1 MGRPPP
7 YWEACSSV
15 SSPAESPGR
24 TWTSRA
30 RAGTRTPSS
39 RLCCADPAGRG
50 PGCASRWR
58 NSCRERSVRA
68 PVAILETINSPADLR
83 ALDQPRLTRLA
94 EEVRAFLI
102 EQTSKTGGHLSPN
115 LGVVELT
122 FALHRVFDSPKDA
135 IVWDT
140 GHQAYVHKMVT
151 GRSKDFARLRQSG
164 GLSGYPS
171 RKESEHD
178 LVENSHASTSL
189 SYALGIAEARLRK
202 RIGGYVVAV
211 IGDGALT
218 GGMAYEALNQIAH
231 LQPPNLVIVINDNG
245 RSYAPTVGGLAR
257 HLSQLR
263 VDPRYERIKDEIS
276 RLLRDLPLVGST
288 ADQAAYRVKEGL
300 KQLLQ
305 PSTIFESLGIKYA
318 GLVDG
323 HDEPALEE
331 VLSRAKKLREP
342 VVVHVVTEKG
352 RGYSPAVDDDVDK
365 LHGVPAFDPLTG
377 RPRST
382 ELKYTDVFGEA
393 LMTAGTRRPDVCAIT
408 AAMASSTGLLN
419 FAKEFP
425 ERFFDV
431 GICEQHAVTFAAGLA
446 MAGMHPVVCIYS
458 TFLAR
463 AFDQTIMDV
472 ALHKLPVVF
481 VVVRAGGAGPD
492 GSSHHGIFDL
502 SYLRLIPNLKIA
514 APADA
519 TELCAL
525 LETALATDGPVAIR
539 FPSGPVPAT
548 ADLPV
553 EPLPI
558 GRWEELRK
566 GSDAVIFAVGRMVG
580 VSMEAADR
588 LEMQGISCAVVNARW
603 IKPVDPRITE
613 WARTHPVVVT
623 VEDNVGAGGF
633 GGAVLETL
641 APHGLAG
648 RVRTLALPDDFLPQG
663 RASDILKDNGLDA
676 AGIARAV
683 FLAVKG
689 RVPTELREP

>member
-1 MGRPPP
+1 MG
-7 YWEACSSV
+7 
-15 SSPAESPGR
+15 
-24 TWTSRA
+24 
-30 RAGTRTPSS
+30 
-39 RLCCADPAGRG
+39 
-50 PGCASRWR
+50 
-58 NSCRERSVRA
+58 
-68 PVAILETINSPADLR
+68 ILETINSPADLR
-83 ALDQPRLTRLA
+83 ALDQPHLA
-94 EEVRAFLI
+94 QLADEIRAFLV
-102 EQTSKTGGHLSPN
+102 EQTSRTGGHLSPN

-122 FALHRVFDSPKDA
+122 FALHRVFDSPQDA

-140 GHQAYVHKMVT
+140 GHQAYVHKIVT
-151 GRSKDFARLRQSG
+151 GRSKDFPRLRQAG

-171 RKESEHD
+171 RQESNHD

-202 RIGGYVVAV
+202 RISGHVVAI

-352 RGYSPAVDDDVDK
+352 HGYSPAVDDEVDK
-365 LHGVPAFDPLTG
+365 LHGVSAFDPLTG

-382 ELKYTDVFGEA
+382 ELSYTDVFGEA
-393 LMTAGTRRPDVCAIT
+393 LMTAATTRPEVCAIT

-425 ERFFDV
+425 DRFFDV

-481 VVVRAGGAGPD
+481 MIDRAGVTGPD

-502 SYLRLIPNLKIA
+502 SYLRMIPNLKVA

-525 LETALATDGPVAIR
+525 LETALGADGPIAIR
-539 FPSGPVPAT
+539 YPRGPVPST
-548 ADLPV
+548 PDLPV
-553 EPLPI
+553 EPLPV

-566 GSDAVIFAVGRMVG
+566 GSDAVIFAVGRMVE
-580 VSMEAADR
+580 VAKEAAER
-588 LEMQGISCAVVNARW
+588 LAMQDVSCAVVNARW
-603 IKPVDPRITE
+603 VKPVDPRIAD
-613 WARTHPVVVT
+613 WARGHPVVVT
-623 VEDNVGAGGF
+623 VEDNVGTGGF
-633 GGAVLETL
+633 GGAVLEAL

-648 RVRTLALPDDFLPQG
+648 RVRMLALPDQFLPQG
-663 RASDILKDNGLDA
+663 RASDILRDNGLDA
-676 AGIARAV
+676 AGIAKSV
-683 FLAVKG
+683 FEAVKG
-689 RVPTELREP
+689 SVAKERKEL

>member
-1 MGRPPP
+1 VG
-7 YWEACSSV
+7 
-15 SSPAESPGR
+15 
-24 TWTSRA
+24 
-30 RAGTRTPSS
+30 
-39 RLCCADPAGRG
+39 
-50 PGCASRWR
+50 
-58 NSCRERSVRA
+58 
-68 PVAILETINSPADLR
+68 ILETIHSPADLR
-83 ALDQPRLTRLA
+83 ALDQARLA
-94 EEVRAFLI
+94 ELAAEVRTFLV
-102 EQTSKTGGHLSPN
+102 EQTSRTGGHLSPN

-122 FALHRVFDSPKDA
+122 FALHRVFDSPRDA

-140 GHQAYVHKMVT
+140 GHQAYVHKLVT
-151 GRSKDFARLRQSG
+151 GRANDFAKLRQAG
-164 GLSGYPS
+164 GLSGYPA

-202 RIGGYVVAV
+202 KIDGFVVAV

-231 LQPPNLVIVINDNG
+231 LMPPNLIIVINDNG
-245 RSYAPTVGGLAR
+245 RSYAPTVGGLAH
-257 HLSQLR
+257 HLWQLR
-263 VDPRYERIKDEIS
+263 VDPRYERMKEEIS
-276 RLLRDLPLVGST
+276 HLLQQLPLVGST

-331 VLSRAKKLREP
+331 VLSRAKKLRVP

-352 RGYSPAVDDDVDK
+352 HGYGPAVEDEIDK
-365 LHGVPAFDPLTG
+365 LHGVSAFDPLTG

-382 ELKYTDVFGEA
+382 ELTYTDVFGEA
-393 LMTAGTRRPDVCAIT
+393 LMNAATKRPEVAAIT

-425 ERFFDV
+425 DRFFDV

-481 VVVRAGGAGPD
+481 VIDRAGVTGPD
-492 GSSHHGIFDL
+492 GASHHGIFDL
-502 SYLRLIPNLKIA
+502 SYLRLIPNLKVA

-525 LETALATDGPVAIR
+525 LETALASDGPVAIR
-539 FPSGPVPAT
+539 YPKGPVSAT
-548 ADLPV
+548 PDLPV
-553 EPLPI
+553 EPLPV
-558 GRWEELRK
+558 GRWEERRK
-566 GSDAVIFAVGRMVG
+566 GSDAVIFAVGRMVE
-580 VSMEAADR
+580 VAAEAAER
-588 LEMQGISCAVVNARW
+588 LAMQGISCGLVNARW
-603 IKPVDPRITE
+603 IKPVDPRIVD
-613 WARTHPVVVT
+613 WARSHPVVLT
-623 VEDNVGAGGF
+623 VEDNVGSGGF
-633 GGAVLETL
+633 GGAVLEAL

-648 RVRTLALPDDFLPQG
+648 RVRTIALPDAFLPQG
-663 RASDILKDNGLDA
+663 KASDILSTHGLDA
-676 AGIARAV
+676 AGIAKAV
-683 FLAVKG
+683 YQAVKG
-689 RVPTELREP
+689 PIAVERKEP

>member
-1 MGRPPP
+1 LG
-7 YWEACSSV
+7 
-15 SSPAESPGR
+15 
-24 TWTSRA
+24 
-30 RAGTRTPSS
+30 
-39 RLCCADPAGRG
+39 L
-50 PGCASRWR
+50 
-58 NSCRERSVRA
+58 
-68 PVAILETINSPADLR
+68 LETINSPADLR
-83 ALDQPRLTRLA
+83 ALDQPHLTELA
-94 EEVRAFLI
+94 KEVRAFLV
-102 EQTSKTGGHLSPN
+102 EETSKTGGHLSPN

-140 GHQAYVHKMVT
+140 GHQAYVHKIVT
-151 GRSKDFARLRQSG
+151 GRSKDFARLRQAG

-171 RKESEHD
+171 RKESPHD

-202 RIGGYVVAV
+202 HVDGYVVAI

-245 RSYAPTVGGLAR
+245 RSYAPTVGGLAK

-263 VDPRYERIKDEIS
+263 VDPRYERIKDDIS

-318 GLVDG
+318 GLVNG
-323 HDEPALEE
+323 HDEAALE
-331 VLSRAKKLREP
+331 VMLSRAKKLREP

-352 RGYSPAVDDDVDK
+352 HGYGPAVEDEVDK
-365 LHGVPAFDPLTG
+365 LHGVSAFDPLTG

-382 ELKYTDVFGEA
+382 EVSYTDVFGEA
-393 LMTAGTRRPDVCAIT
+393 LMTAAARRPEVCAIT

-425 ERFFDV
+425 DRFFDV

-463 AFDQTIMDV
+463 AFDQTLMDV
-472 ALHKLPVVF
+472 AMHKLPVVF
-481 VVVRAGGAGPD
+481 VIDRAGVTGPD

-525 LETALATDGPVAIR
+525 LETALAIDGPVAIR
-539 FPSGPVPAT
+539 YPRGPVPAT
-548 ADLPV
+548 PDLPV
-553 EPLPI
+553 EPLPV

-566 GSDAVIFAVGRMVG
+566 GGDAVIFAVGRMVE
-580 VSMEAADR
+580 VAQEAAER
-588 LEMQGISCAVVNARW
+588 LEMQGVSCAVVNARW
-603 IKPVDPRITE
+603 IKPVDPRITD
-613 WARTHPVVVT
+613 WARSHKVVIT
-623 VEDNVGAGGF
+623 VEDNVGTGGF
-633 GGAVLETL
+633 GGAVLEAL

-648 RVRTLALPDDFLPQG
+648 RVRTIALPDQFLPQG
-663 RASDILKDNGLDA
+663 RASDILKEHGLDA
-676 AGIARAV
+676 AGVAKSV
-683 FLAVKG
+683 FEAVKG
-689 RVPTELREP
+689 TVSKGAREA

>member
-1 MGRPPP
+1 
-7 YWEACSSV
+7 V
-15 SSPAESPGR
+15 S
-24 TWTSRA
+24 
-30 RAGTRTPSS
+30 
-39 RLCCADPAGRG
+39 
-50 PGCASRWR
+50 
-58 NSCRERSVRA
+58 
-68 PVAILETINSPADLR
+68 ILETIHSPADLK
-83 ALDQPRLTRLA
+83 ALDQRKLDTLA
-94 EEVRAFLI
+94 DEVRAFLV

-140 GHQAYVHKMVT
+140 GHQAYVHKLVT
-151 GRSKDFARLRQSG
+151 GRAKDFATLRQGG

-171 RKESEHD
+171 RKESKHD

-202 RIGGYVVAV
+202 KVGGFVVAV

-231 LQPPNLVIVINDNG
+231 LQPPNLIIVINDNG

-263 VDPRYERIKDEIS
+263 VDPRYERLKDDIS
-276 RLLRDLPLVGST
+276 RLLRDLPLVGAT

-318 GLVDG
+318 GIVNG

-331 VLSRAKKLREP
+331 VLSRAKRLGEP

-352 RGYSPAVDDDVDK
+352 HGYSPAVDDEVDK

-393 LMTAGTRRPDVCAIT
+393 LMSAAAKRPEVCAIT

-425 ERFFDV
+425 DRFFDV

-472 ALHKLPVVF
+472 ALHNLPVVF
-481 VVVRAGGAGPD
+481 VIDRAGVTGPD
-492 GSSHHGIFDL
+492 GASHHGIFDL

-525 LETALATDGPVAIR
+525 LETALAADGPIAIR
-539 FPSGPVPAT
+539 YPSGPVPAT
-548 ADLPV
+548 PDLPV

-566 GSDAVIFAVGRMVG
+566 GSDVVIFAVGRMVG
-580 VSMEAADR
+580 IALEAAER
-588 LEMQGISCAVVNARW
+588 LEMQKVSCAVVNARW
-603 IKPVDPRITE
+603 VKPVDPRIVD
-613 WARTHPVVVT
+613 WARSHPVVVT

-648 RVRTLALPDDFLPQG
+648 RVRMIALPDEFLPQG
-663 RASDILKDNGLDA
+663 KGSDIMRDKGLDA
-676 AGIARAV
+676 AGIAKAV
-683 FLAVKG
+683 YEAVKG
-689 RVPTELREP
+689 RRVATERTDS

>member
-1 MGRPPP
+1 VG
-7 YWEACSSV
+7 
-15 SSPAESPGR
+15 
-24 TWTSRA
+24 
-30 RAGTRTPSS
+30 
-39 RLCCADPAGRG
+39 
-50 PGCASRWR
+50 
-58 NSCRERSVRA
+58 
-68 PVAILETINSPADLR
+68 ILQTINSPADLR
-83 ALDQPRLTRLA
+83 ALDQAHLSQLA
-94 EEVRAFLI
+94 DEVRAFLV

-122 FALHRVFDSPKDA
+122 FALHRVFESPKDA

-140 GHQAYVHKMVT
+140 GHQAYVHKIVT
-151 GRSKDFARLRQSG
+151 GRSKDFPGLRQAG

-171 RKESEHD
+171 RQESNHD

-202 RIGGYVVAV
+202 RINGHVVAV

-263 VDPRYERIKDEIS
+263 VDPRYERIKDDIS

-288 ADQAAYRVKEGL
+288 ADQAAYRVKESL

-323 HDEPALEE
+323 HDEVALEE

-342 VVVHVVTEKG
+342 VIVHVVTEKG
-352 RGYSPAVDDDVDK
+352 HGYGPAVDDEIDK
-365 LHGVPAFDPLTG
+365 LHGVSAFDPLTG

-382 ELKYTDVFGEA
+382 ELTYTDVFGEA
-393 LMTAGTRRPDVCAIT
+393 LMTAAAKRPEVCAIT

-425 ERFFDV
+425 DRFFDV

-481 VVVRAGGAGPD
+481 VIDRAGVTGPD

-502 SYLRLIPNLKIA
+502 SYLRLIPNLKVA

-539 FPSGPVPAT
+539 YPKGPVPAT
-548 ADLPV
+548 PDLPV
-553 EPLPI
+553 EPLPV

-566 GSDAVIFAVGRMVG
+566 GSDAVVFAVGRMVE
-580 VSMEAADR
+580 VAKEAAER
-588 LEMQGISCAVVNARW
+588 LEMQNVSCAVVNARW
-603 IKPVDPRITE
+603 IKPVDPRIAD
-613 WARTHPVVVT
+613 WARSHPVVVT
-623 VEDNVGAGGF
+623 VEDNVGTGGF
-633 GGAVLETL
+633 GGAVLEAL

-648 RVRTLALPDDFLPQG
+648 RVRMLALPDQFLPQG
-663 RASDILKDNGLDA
+663 KASDILRDNGLDA
-676 AGIARAV
+676 AGIAKSV
-683 FLAVKG
+683 FEAVK
-689 RVPTELREP
+689 RKVPTERKDL

>member
-1 MGRPPP
+1 M
-7 YWEACSSV
+7 
-15 SSPAESPGR
+15 
-24 TWTSRA
+24 
-30 RAGTRTPSS
+30 
-39 RLCCADPAGRG
+39 
-50 PGCASRWR
+50 
-58 NSCRERSVRA
+58 
-68 PVAILETINSPADLR
+68 AILETINSPADLR
-83 ALDQPRLTRLA
+83 RLDQSQLA
-94 EEVRAFLI
+94 ELAAEVRAFLV

-122 FALHRVFDSPKDA
+122 FALHRTFDSPKDA

-140 GHQAYVHKMVT
+140 GHQAYVHKIVT
-151 GRSKDFARLRQSG
+151 GRARDFARLRQAG

-202 RIGGYVVAV
+202 RTNGFVVAV

-231 LQPPNLVIVINDNG
+231 LQPPNLIIVINDNG

-263 VDPRYERIKDEIS
+263 IDPRYERVKVEIS

-288 ADQAAYRVKEGL
+288 ADQAAYRVKESL

-305 PSTIFESLGIKYA
+305 PSTVFESLGIKYA
-318 GLVDG
+318 GVVDG
-323 HDEPALEE
+323 HDEAELEA
-331 VLSRAKKLREP
+331 VLSRAKKLKAP

-352 RGYSPAVDDDVDK
+352 HGYGPAVDDEIDK
-365 LHGVPAFDPLTG
+365 LHGVSAFDPLTG

-382 ELKYTDVFGEA
+382 DVKYTDVFGEA
-393 LMTAGTRRPDVCAIT
+393 LMTAATRQPEVCAIT

-425 ERFFDV
+425 DRFFDV

-446 MAGMHPVVCIYS
+446 MSGMRPVVCIYS

-463 AFDQTIMDV
+463 AFDQTVMDV

-481 VVVRAGGAGPD
+481 VIDRAGVTGPD
-492 GSSHHGIFDL
+492 GSSHHGMLDL
-502 SYLRLIPNLKIA
+502 SYLRLIPNMKVA

-525 LETALATDGPVAIR
+525 LETALSTDGPVAIR
-539 FPSGPVPAT
+539 FPSGAVPAPP
-548 ADLPV
+548 DLPV
-553 EPLPI
+553 EPLPV

-566 GSDAVIFAVGRMVG
+566 GSDAAIFAVGRMVEIAK
-580 VSMEAADR
+580 EAAER
-588 LEMQGISCAVVNARW
+588 LALQGIECTVVNARW
-603 IKPVDPRITE
+603 VKPVDPRIVD
-613 WARTHPVVVT
+613 WAKRHPIVMT
-623 VEDNVGAGGF
+623 VEDNVGSGGF
-633 GGAVLETL
+633 GGAVLEAL

-648 RVRTLALPDDFLPQG
+648 RVRCIALPDQFLPQG
-663 RASDILKDNGLDA
+663 KAADILKEFGLDA
-676 AGIARAV
+676 AGIAQAT
-683 FLAVKG
+683 FAAIKG
-689 RVPTELREP
+689 AVPTETGD

>member
-1 MGRPPP
+1 MG
-7 YWEACSSV
+7 
-15 SSPAESPGR
+15 
-24 TWTSRA
+24 
-30 RAGTRTPSS
+30 
-39 RLCCADPAGRG
+39 
-50 PGCASRWR
+50 
-58 NSCRERSVRA
+58 
-68 PVAILETINSPADLR
+68 ILETINSPEDLR
-83 ALDQPRLTRLA
+83 RLDQPQLA
-94 EEVRAFLI
+94 QLAQEVRAFLV
-102 EQTSKTGGHLSPN
+102 EQTSKSGGHLSPN

-140 GHQAYVHKMVT
+140 GHQAYVHKIVT
-151 GRSKDFARLRQSG
+151 GRARDFARLRQAG

-171 RKESEHD
+171 RHESEHD

-202 RIGGYVVAV
+202 KKAGHVVAV

-231 LQPPNLVIVINDNG
+231 LQPPNLIIVINDNG

-263 VDPRYERIKDEIS
+263 IDPRYERIKVEIS
-276 RLLRDLPLVGST
+276 RLLSGLPLVGST
-288 ADQAAYRVKEGL
+288 ADQAAYRVKESL

-305 PSTIFESLGIKYA
+305 PSTVFESLGIKYA
-318 GLVDG
+318 GVVDG
-323 HDEPALEE
+323 HDEAELEA
-331 VLSRAKKLREP
+331 VFARAKKLREP

-352 RGYSPAVDDDVDK
+352 HGYGPAVEDEIDK
-365 LHGVPAFDPLTG
+365 LHGVSAFDPLTG

-382 ELKYTDVFGEA
+382 DLTYTDVFGEA
-393 LMTAGTRRPDVCAIT
+393 LMDAATRRPEVCAIT

-425 ERFFDV
+425 DRFFDV

-446 MAGMHPVVCIYS
+446 MSGMRPVVCIYS

-481 VVVRAGGAGPD
+481 VIDRAGVTGPD
-492 GSSHHGIFDL
+492 GSSHHGVFDL
-502 SYLRLIPNLKIA
+502 SYLRLIPNLKVA

-525 LETALATDGPVAIR
+525 LETALDSDGPIAIR
-539 FPSGPVPAT
+539 YPKGPVPST
-548 ADLPV
+548 PDLPV

-558 GRWEELRK
+558 GRWEERRK
-566 GSDAVIFAVGRMVG
+566 GSDAAIFAVGRMVE
-580 VSMEAADR
+580 VATEAAER
-588 LEMQGISCAVVNARW
+588 LALQGIECTVVNARW
-603 IKPVDPRITE
+603 IKPVDPRIVD
-613 WARTHPVVVT
+613 WAKRHPIVMT

-633 GGAVLETL
+633 GGAVLEAL
-641 APHGLAG
+641 APYGLAG
-648 RVRTLALPDDFLPQG
+648 RVRTLALPDQFLPQG
-663 RASDILKDNGLDA
+663 KAADILRENGLDA
-676 AGIARAV
+676 AGIAQATYN
-683 FLAVKG
+683 AIKG
-689 RVPTELREP
+689 KVPSETGSSS

>member
-1 MGRPPP
+1 VG
-7 YWEACSSV
+7 
-15 SSPAESPGR
+15 
-24 TWTSRA
+24 
-30 RAGTRTPSS
+30 
-39 RLCCADPAGRG
+39 
-50 PGCASRWR
+50 
-58 NSCRERSVRA
+58 
-68 PVAILETINSPADLR
+68 ILETINSPADLK
-83 ALDQPRLTRLA
+83 ALDQSRLGQLA
-94 EEVRAFLI
+94 DEVRAFLVQ
-102 EQTSKTGGHLSPN
+102 QTSRTGGHLSPN

-140 GHQAYVHKMVT
+140 GHQAYVHKIVT
-151 GRSKDFARLRQSG
+151 GRAKDFPGLRQAG

-171 RKESEHD
+171 RQESVHD
-178 LVENSHASTSL
+178 VVENSHASTSL

-202 RIGGYVVAV
+202 HVPGHVVAV

-263 VDPRYERIKDEIS
+263 VDPRYERIKDDIS
-276 RLLRDLPLVGST
+276 KLLRDLPLVGST

-323 HDEPALEE
+323 HDEAALEE

-352 RGYSPAVDDDVDK
+352 HGYGPAVEDEVDK
-365 LHGVPAFDPLTG
+365 LHGVSAFDPLTG

-382 ELKYTDVFGEA
+382 ELTYTDVFGEA
-393 LMTAGTRRPDVCAIT
+393 LLTAATRRPEVCAIT

-425 ERFFDV
+425 DRFFDV

-481 VVVRAGGAGPD
+481 VLDRAGVTGPD

-525 LETALATDGPVAIR
+525 LETALASDGPIAIR
-539 FPSGPVPAT
+539 YPKGPVPAT
-548 ADLPV
+548 PDLPV

-558 GRWEELRK
+558 GRWEEIRK
-566 GSDAVIFAVGRMVG
+566 GSDAVIFAVGRMVE
-580 VSMEAADR
+580 VATEAAER
-588 LEMQGISCAVVNARW
+588 LEMQKVSCAVVNARW
-603 IKPVDPRITE
+603 IKPVDPRIAD
-613 WARTHPVVVT
+613 WARSHPVVIT
-623 VEDNVGAGGF
+623 VEDNVGSGGF
-633 GGAVLETL
+633 GGAVLEAL
-641 APHGLAG
+641 APLGLAG
-648 RVRTLALPDDFLPQG
+648 RVRTLALPDEFLPQG
-663 RASDILKDNGLDA
+663 KASDILRDRGLDA
-676 AGIARAV
+676 AGVARSVFEAV
-683 FLAVKG
+683 RG
-689 RVPTELREP
+689 QVPSDR

>member
-1 MGRPPP
+1 M
-7 YWEACSSV
+7 
-15 SSPAESPGR
+15 
-24 TWTSRA
+24 
-30 RAGTRTPSS
+30 
-39 RLCCADPAGRG
+39 
-50 PGCASRWR
+50 
-58 NSCRERSVRA
+58 
-68 PVAILETINSPADLR
+68 AILETIHSPADLR
-83 ALDQPRLTRLA
+83 RLDADRLPQLA
-94 EEVRAFLI
+94 QEIRAFLV
-102 EQTSKTGGHLSPN
+102 EQTSRTGGHLSPN

-122 FALHRVFDSPKDA
+122 FALHRVFESPKDA

-140 GHQAYVHKMVT
+140 GHQAYVHKLVT
-151 GRSKDFARLRQSG
+151 GRAGEFSKLRQAG

-202 RIGGYVVAV
+202 RIGGFVVAV

-231 LQPPNLVIVINDNG
+231 LQPPNLIIVINDNG

-263 VDPRYERIKDEIS
+263 VDPRYEKVKEEIS
-276 RLLRDLPLVGST
+276 RLLRDLPLVGYS

-305 PSTIFESLGIKYA
+305 PSTMFESLGIKYA

-323 HDEPALEE
+323 HDEAALEE
-331 VLSRAKKLREP
+331 VLVRAKKLREP

-352 RGYSPAVDDDVDK
+352 HGYGPAVEDEVDK
-365 LHGVPAFDPLTG
+365 LHGVSAFDPLTG

-382 ELKYTDVFGEA
+382 ELTYTDVFGDA
-393 LMTAGTRRPDVCAIT
+393 LMTAAVTRPEVCAIT

-425 ERFFDV
+425 DRFFDV

-472 ALHKLPVVF
+472 ALHKLPVTF
-481 VVVRAGGAGPD
+481 VIDRAGVTGPD
-492 GSSHHGIFDL
+492 GASHHGIFDL

-514 APADA
+514 APKDA

-539 FPSGPVPAT
+539 YPRGPVPAT
-548 ADLPV
+548 PDLPV
-553 EPLPI
+553 EPLPV

-566 GSDAVIFAVGRMVG
+566 GDDAVIFAVGKMVE
-580 VSMEAADR
+580 VAREAAER
-588 LEMQGISCAVVNARW
+588 LELQGLSCGVVNARW
-603 IKPVDPRITE
+603 IKPVDSRIAD
-613 WARTHPVVVT
+613 WARAHPVVVT

-641 APHGLAG
+641 APLGLAG
-648 RVRTLALPDDFLPQG
+648 RVRTLALPDEFLPQG
-663 RASDILKDNGLDA
+663 KASDILRERGLDA

-683 FLAVKG
+683 YEAVRG
-689 RVPTELREP
+689 PILERTEKTETA

>member
-1 MGRPPP
+1 MG
-7 YWEACSSV
+7 
-15 SSPAESPGR
+15 
-24 TWTSRA
+24 
-30 RAGTRTPSS
+30 
-39 RLCCADPAGRG
+39 
-50 PGCASRWR
+50 
-58 NSCRERSVRA
+58 
-68 PVAILETINSPADLR
+68 ILETIESPADLR
-83 ALDQPRLTRLA
+83 KLDQAHLTQLA
-94 EEVRAFLI
+94 DEVRAFLV
-102 EQTSKTGGHLSPN
+102 EQTSRSGGHLSPN

-140 GHQAYVHKMVT
+140 GHQAYVHKIVT
-151 GRSKDFARLRQSG
+151 GRSRDFARLRQAG
-164 GLSGYPS
+164 CLSGYPS

-178 LVENSHASTSL
+178 FVENSHASTSL

-202 RIGGYVVAV
+202 GVAGHVVAV

-231 LQPPNLVIVINDNG
+231 LQPPNLIIVINDNG

-263 VDPRYERIKDEIS
+263 VDPRYERLKEDIS
-276 RLLRDLPLVGST
+276 RLLRDLPLVGPK

-318 GLVDG
+318 GIVDG

-331 VLSRAKKLREP
+331 VLSRSKRLRAP
-342 VVVHVVTEKG
+342 TVVHVITEKG
-352 RGYSPAVDDDVDK
+352 HGYGPAVDDDVDK
-365 LHGVPAFDPLTG
+365 LHGVGAFDPLTG

-382 ELKYTDVFGEA
+382 ELTYTDVFGEA
-393 LMTAGTRRPDVCAIT
+393 LMTAATRRPEVVAIT

-446 MAGMHPVVCIYS
+446 LAGMHPVVCIYS
-458 TFLAR
+458 TFMAR

-481 VVVRAGGAGPD
+481 IIDRAGVTGPD
-492 GSSHHGIFDL
+492 GSSHHGVFDL
-502 SYLRLIPNLKIA
+502 SFLRLIPNLKVA

-525 LETALATDGPVAIR
+525 LETALASDGPIAIR
-539 FPSGPVPAT
+539 YPKGPVPST
-548 ADLPV
+548 PDLPV

-566 GSDAVIFAVGRMVG
+566 GSDAVIFAVGRMVE
-580 VSMEAADR
+580 VAMEAAER
-588 LEMQGISCAVVNARW
+588 LEIQKVSCAVVNSRW
-603 IKPVDPRITE
+603 IKPVDPRIVD

-648 RVRTLALPDDFLPQG
+648 RVRILALPDEFLPQG
-663 RASDILKDNGLDA
+663 KASDILKAHGLDS
-676 AGIARAV
+676 AGVAKAV
-683 FLAVKG
+683 YEAVKAG
-689 RVPTELREP
+689 VRTET

>member
-1 MGRPPP
+1 
-7 YWEACSSV
+7 
-15 SSPAESPGR
+15 
-24 TWTSRA
+24 
-30 RAGTRTPSS
+30 
-39 RLCCADPAGRG
+39 
-50 PGCASRWR
+50 
-58 NSCRERSVRA
+58 
-68 PVAILETINSPADLR
+68 VAILESIQTPADLR
-83 ALDQPRLTRLA
+83 ALPADRLPQLA
-94 EEVRAFLI
+94 EEIRAFLV
-102 EQTSKTGGHLSPN
+102 EQTSRTGGHLSPN

-140 GHQAYVHKMVT
+140 GHQAYVHKLVT
-151 GRSKDFARLRQSG
+151 GRASQFAGLRQAG

-171 RKESEHD
+171 RKESDHD

-202 RIGGYVVAV
+202 RIGGFVVAV

-231 LQPPNLVIVINDNG
+231 LKPPNLIIVINDNG
-245 RSYAPTVGGLAR
+245 RSYAPTVGGLAS
-257 HLSQLR
+257 HLAQLR

-276 RLLRDLPLVGST
+276 RLLRDLPLVGYS

-305 PSTIFESLGIKYA
+305 PSTMFESLGIKYA
-318 GLVDG
+318 GLVNG
-323 HDEPALEE
+323 HDEAALEE
-331 VLSRAKKLREP
+331 VLTRAKKLREP

-352 RGYSPAVDDDVDK
+352 HGYGPAVEDEVDK
-365 LHGVPAFDPLTG
+365 LHGVSAFDPLTG

-382 ELKYTDVFGEA
+382 ELTYTDVFGEA
-393 LMTAGTRRPDVCAIT
+393 LMTAAARRPEVCAIT

-425 ERFFDV
+425 DRFFDV

-446 MAGMHPVVCIYS
+446 MAGLHPVVCIYS

-481 VVVRAGGAGPD
+481 VIDRAGVTGPD
-492 GSSHHGIFDL
+492 GASHHGIFDL
-502 SYLRLIPNLKIA
+502 SYLRLIPNLKVA
-514 APADA
+514 APKDA

-525 LETALATDGPVAIR
+525 LETALASDGPVAIR
-539 FPSGPVPAT
+539 YPKGPVPAT
-548 ADLPV
+548 PDLPA
-553 EPLPI
+553 EALPV

-566 GSDAVIFAVGRMVG
+566 GGDGVIFAVGKMVE
-580 VSMEAADR
+580 VAQEAAER
-588 LEMQGISCAVVNARW
+588 LEMQGISTGVVNARW
-603 IKPVDPRITE
+603 IKPVDPRIVE
-613 WARTHPVVVT
+613 WARAHPVVVT

-633 GGAVLETL
+633 GGAVLEAL

-648 RVRTLALPDDFLPQG
+648 RVRTIALPDEFLSQG
-663 RASDILKDNGLDA
+663 KASDLLREHGLDA
-676 AGIARAV
+676 AGVAKAV
-683 FLAVKG
+683 YEAVRGPIKE
-689 RVPTELREP
+689 RTDRP

>member
-1 MGRPPP
+1 MG
-7 YWEACSSV
+7 
-15 SSPAESPGR
+15 
-24 TWTSRA
+24 
-30 RAGTRTPSS
+30 
-39 RLCCADPAGRG
+39 
-50 PGCASRWR
+50 
-58 NSCRERSVRA
+58 
-68 PVAILETINSPADLR
+68 ILESIESPADLR
-83 ALDQPRLTRLA
+83 KLDQAHLTQLA
-94 EEVRAFLI
+94 EEVRSFLV
-102 EQTSKTGGHLSPN
+102 EQTSRSGGHLSPN

-122 FALHRVFDSPKDA
+122 FALHRVFESPKDA

-140 GHQAYVHKMVT
+140 GHQAYVHKIVT
-151 GRSKDFARLRQSG
+151 GRSRDFARLRQAG

-178 LVENSHASTSL
+178 FVENSHASTSL

-202 RIGGYVVAV
+202 GVGGHVVAV

-231 LQPPNLVIVINDNG
+231 LQPPNLIIVINDNG

-263 VDPRYERIKDEIS
+263 VDPRYERIKDDIS

-318 GLVDG
+318 GIVNG

-331 VLSRAKKLREP
+331 VLSRSKRLREP

-352 RGYSPAVDDDVDK
+352 HGYGPAVDDEVDK
-365 LHGVPAFDPLTG
+365 LHGVGAFDPLTG

-382 ELKYTDVFGEA
+382 ELTYTDVFGEA
-393 LMTAGTRRPDVCAIT
+393 LMTAATRRPEVCAIT

-425 ERFFDV
+425 DRFFDV

-446 MAGMHPVVCIYS
+446 LAGMHPVVCIYS
-458 TFLAR
+458 TFMAR

-481 VVVRAGGAGPD
+481 VIDRAGVTGPD
-492 GSSHHGIFDL
+492 GSSHHGVFDL
-502 SYLRLIPNLKIA
+502 SFLRMIPNLKVA

-525 LETALATDGPVAIR
+525 LETALASDGPIAIR
-539 FPSGPVPAT
+539 YPKGPVPST
-548 ADLPV
+548 PDLPV

-566 GSDAVIFAVGRMVG
+566 GSDAVIFAVGRMVE
-580 VSMEAADR
+580 VAKEAAER
-588 LEMQGISCAVVNARW
+588 LELQKVSCAVVNARW
-603 IKPVDPRITE
+603 IKPVDPRIVD
-613 WARTHPVVVT
+613 WARAHPVVVT

-641 APHGLAG
+641 APYGLAG
-648 RVRTLALPDDFLPQG
+648 RVRMLALPDEFLPQG
-663 RASDILKDNGLDA
+663 KASDILKEHGLDA
-676 AGIARAV
+676 AGVAKSV
-683 FLAVKG
+683 YEAVKG
-689 RVPTELREP
+689 KVRTET

>member
-1 MGRPPP
+1 MG
-7 YWEACSSV
+7 
-15 SSPAESPGR
+15 
-24 TWTSRA
+24 
-30 RAGTRTPSS
+30 
-39 RLCCADPAGRG
+39 
-50 PGCASRWR
+50 
-58 NSCRERSVRA
+58 
-68 PVAILETINSPADLR
+68 ILETIESPADLR
-83 ALDQPRLTRLA
+83 RLDQAHLTRLA
-94 EEVRAFLI
+94 EEGRAFLV
-102 EQTSKTGGHLSPN
+102 EQTSRSGGHLSPN

-122 FALHRVFDSPKDA
+122 FAMHRVFDSPKDA

-140 GHQAYVHKMVT
+140 GHQAYVHKIVT
-151 GRSKDFARLRQSG
+151 GRAKDFARLRQAG

-202 RIGGYVVAV
+202 GVGGHVVAV

-218 GGMAYEALNQIAH
+218 GGMAYEALNQVAH
-231 LQPPNLVIVINDNG
+231 LQPPNLIIVINDNG

-263 VDPRYERIKDEIS
+263 VDPRYERIKEEIS

-318 GLVDG
+318 GQVDG
-323 HDEPALEE
+323 HDELALEE
-331 VLSRAKKLREP
+331 VLSRAKRLREP

-352 RGYSPAVDDDVDK
+352 HGYGPAVEDEVDK
-365 LHGVPAFDPLTG
+365 LHGVSAFDPLTG
-377 RPRST
+377 RARTT
-382 ELKYTDVFGEA
+382 ELTYTDVFGEA
-393 LMTAGTRRPDVCAIT
+393 LMTAATRRPEVCAIT

-425 ERFFDV
+425 DRFFDV

-446 MAGMHPVVCIYS
+446 LAGMHPVVCIYS

-481 VVVRAGGAGPD
+481 VIDRAGVTGPD
-492 GSSHHGIFDL
+492 GSSHHGVFDL
-502 SYLRLIPNLKIA
+502 SYLRLIPNLKVA

-525 LETALATDGPVAIR
+525 LETALASDGPIAIR
-539 FPSGPVPAT
+539 YPKGPVPST
-548 ADLPV
+548 PELPV

-566 GSDAVIFAVGRMVG
+566 GSDAVIFAVGRMVE
-580 VSMEAADR
+580 VAKEAAER
-588 LEMQGISCAVVNARW
+588 LDVQKISCTVVNARW
-603 IKPVDPRITE
+603 IKPVDPRIVD
-613 WARTHPVVVT
+613 WARRHPVAVT
-623 VEDNVGAGGF
+623 VEDNVGTGGF
-633 GGAVLETL
+633 GGAVLEAL

-648 RVRTLALPDDFLPQG
+648 RVRLLALPDAFLPHG
-663 RASDILKDNGLDA
+663 KASDILREHGLDA
-676 AGIARAV
+676 AGIAEAV
-683 FLAVKG
+683 YKAVKG
-689 RVPTELREP
+689 SVRTEI

>member
-1 MGRPPP
+1 M
-7 YWEACSSV
+7 A
-15 SSPAESPGR
+15 
-24 TWTSRA
+24 
-30 RAGTRTPSS
+30 
-39 RLCCADPAGRG
+39 L
-50 PGCASRWR
+50 
-58 NSCRERSVRA
+58 
-68 PVAILETINSPADLR
+68 LETINSPADLR
-83 ALDQPRLTRLA
+83 SLDQSQLA
-94 EEVRAFLI
+94 QLAAEVRAFLV
-102 EQTSKTGGHLSPN
+102 EQTSRTGGHLSPN

-140 GHQAYVHKMVT
+140 GHQAYVHKIVT
-151 GRSKDFARLRQSG
+151 GRARDFARLRQAG

-202 RIGGYVVAV
+202 RTNGFVVAV

-231 LQPPNLVIVINDNG
+231 LQPPNLIIVINDNG

-263 VDPRYERIKDEIS
+263 IDPRYERVKVEIS

-288 ADQAAYRVKEGL
+288 ADQAAYRVKESL

-305 PSTIFESLGIKYA
+305 PSTVFESLGIKYA
-318 GLVDG
+318 GVVDG
-323 HDEPALEE
+323 HDEAELEA
-331 VLSRAKKLREP
+331 VLSRAKKLKAP

-352 RGYSPAVDDDVDK
+352 HGYGPAVEDEIDK
-365 LHGVPAFDPLTG
+365 LHGVSAFDPLTG

-382 ELKYTDVFGEA
+382 DVKYTDVFGEA
-393 LMTAGTRRPDVCAIT
+393 LMTAATRRPEVCAIT

-425 ERFFDV
+425 DRFFDV

-446 MAGMHPVVCIYS
+446 MAGMRPVVCIYS

-463 AFDQTIMDV
+463 AFDQTVMDV

-481 VVVRAGGAGPD
+481 VIDRAGVTGPD
-492 GSSHHGIFDL
+492 GSSHHGMLDL
-502 SYLRLIPNLKIA
+502 SYLRLIPNMKVA

-525 LETALATDGPVAIR
+525 LETALTVDGPVAIR
-539 FPSGPVPAT
+539 FPSGAVPAPP
-548 ADLPV
+548 DLPV
-553 EPLPI
+553 EPLPV

-566 GSDAVIFAVGRMVG
+566 GSDAAIFAVGRMVE
-580 VSMEAADR
+580 VAKEAAER
-588 LEMQGISCAVVNARW
+588 LALQGIEVTVVNARW
-603 IKPVDPRITE
+603 VKPVDPRIVD
-613 WARTHPVVVT
+613 WAKRHPIVMT
-623 VEDNVGAGGF
+623 VEDNVGSGGF

-648 RVRTLALPDDFLPQG
+648 RVRTIALPDQFLPQG
-663 RASDILKDNGLDA
+663 KAADILKEFGLDA
-676 AGIARAV
+676 SGIAQAT
-683 FLAVKG
+683 FAAIKG
-689 RVPTELREP
+689 TVPSETGTDSA

>member
-1 MGRPPP
+1 
-7 YWEACSSV
+7 V
-15 SSPAESPGR
+15 
-24 TWTSRA
+24 
-30 RAGTRTPSS
+30 
-39 RLCCADPAGRG
+39 D
-50 PGCASRWR
+50 
-58 NSCRERSVRA
+58 
-68 PVAILETINSPADLR
+68 ILETINSPADLR
-83 ALDQPRLTRLA
+83 ALDQAHLSQLA
-94 EEVRAFLI
+94 EEVRAFLVD
-102 EQTSKTGGHLSPN
+102 QTSKTGGHLSPN

-140 GHQAYVHKMVT
+140 GHQAYVHKIVT
-151 GRSKDFARLRQSG
+151 GRAKDFPGLRQAG

-171 RKESEHD
+171 RQESDHD

-202 RIGGYVVAV
+202 RIDGHVVAV

-263 VDPRYERIKDEIS
+263 VDPRYERIKDDIS

-288 ADQAAYRVKEGL
+288 ADQAAYRVKESL

-352 RGYSPAVDDDVDK
+352 HGYGPAVDDEIDK
-365 LHGVPAFDPLTG
+365 LHGVSAFDPLTG

-382 ELKYTDVFGEA
+382 ELTYTDVFGEA
-393 LMTAGTRRPDVCAIT
+393 LMTAAARRPEVCAIT

-425 ERFFDV
+425 DRFFDV

-472 ALHKLPVVF
+472 ALHRLPVVF
-481 VVVRAGGAGPD
+481 VIDRAGVTGPD

-502 SYLRLIPNLKIA
+502 SYLRLIPNLKVA

-539 FPSGPVPAT
+539 YPKGPVPAT
-548 ADLPV
+548 PDLPV
-553 EPLPI
+553 EPLPV

-566 GSDAVIFAVGRMVG
+566 GSDAVIFAAGRMVE
-580 VSMEAADR
+580 VAKEAAER
-588 LEMQGISCAVVNARW
+588 LEMQNVSCAVVNARW
-603 IKPVDPRITE
+603 IKPVDPRIAD
-613 WARTHPVVVT
+613 WARSHPVVIT
-623 VEDNVGAGGF
+623 VEDNVGTGGF
-633 GGAVLETL
+633 GGAVLEAL

-648 RVRTLALPDDFLPQG
+648 KVRMLALPDRFLPQG
-663 RASDILKDNGLDA
+663 KASDILRDNGLDA
-676 AGIARAV
+676 AGIARSV
-683 FLAVKG
+683 FEVVKG
-689 RVPTELREP
+689 KVAPERKEL

>member
-1 MGRPPP
+1 MG
-7 YWEACSSV
+7 
-15 SSPAESPGR
+15 
-24 TWTSRA
+24 
-30 RAGTRTPSS
+30 
-39 RLCCADPAGRG
+39 
-50 PGCASRWR
+50 
-58 NSCRERSVRA
+58 
-68 PVAILETINSPADLR
+68 ILETIESPADLR
-83 ALDQPRLTRLA
+83 RLDQAHLGQLA
-94 EEVRAFLI
+94 QEVRAFLV
-102 EQTSKTGGHLSPN
+102 EQTSKSGGHLSPN

-140 GHQAYVHKMVT
+140 GHQAYVHKIVT
-151 GRSKDFARLRQSG
+151 GRARDFARLRQAG
-164 GLSGYPS
+164 GMSGYPS

-202 RIGGYVVAV
+202 GIGGHVVAV

-218 GGMAYEALNQIAH
+218 GGMAYEALNQVAH
-231 LQPPNLVIVINDNG
+231 LQPPNLIIVINDNG

-263 VDPRYERIKDEIS
+263 VDPRYERIKEEIS

-288 ADQAAYRVKEGL
+288 ADQAAYRVKESL

-318 GLVDG
+318 GFVDG

-331 VLSRAKKLREP
+331 VLSRAKRLREP

-352 RGYSPAVDDDVDK
+352 HGYGPAVEDEVDK
-365 LHGVPAFDPLTG
+365 LHGVSAFDPLTG

-382 ELKYTDVFGEA
+382 ELTYTDVFGEA
-393 LMTAGTRRPDVCAIT
+393 LMTAATTRPEVCAIT

-425 ERFFDV
+425 DRFFDV

-481 VVVRAGGAGPD
+481 VIDRAGVTGPD
-492 GSSHHGIFDL
+492 GSSHNGIFDL
-502 SYLRLIPNLKIA
+502 SYLRLIPNLKVA

-525 LETALATDGPVAIR
+525 LETALASDGPIAIR
-539 FPSGPVPAT
+539 YPKGPVPST
-548 ADLPV
+548 PDLPV

-566 GSDAVIFAVGRMVG
+566 GSDVVIFAVGRMVE
-580 VSMEAADR
+580 VAKEAAER
-588 LEMQGISCAVVNARW
+588 LETQRVSCAVVNARW
-603 IKPVDPRITE
+603 VKPVDPRIVD
-613 WARTHPVVVT
+613 WARGHPVVVT
-623 VEDNVGAGGF
+623 VEDNVGTGGF
-633 GGAVLETL
+633 GGAVLEAL

-648 RVRTLALPDDFLPQG
+648 RVRMLALPDAFLPHG
-663 RASDILKDNGLDA
+663 KATDILKEHGLDA
-676 AGIARAV
+676 AGVAKAV
-683 FLAVKG
+683 YEAVKG
-689 RVPTELREP
+689 NVRTT

>member
-1 MGRPPP
+1 
-7 YWEACSSV
+7 V
-15 SSPAESPGR
+15 S
-24 TWTSRA
+24 
-30 RAGTRTPSS
+30 
-39 RLCCADPAGRG
+39 
-50 PGCASRWR
+50 
-58 NSCRERSVRA
+58 
-68 PVAILETINSPADLR
+68 ILETINSPADLR
-83 ALDQPRLTRLA
+83 ALDQQHLA
-94 EEVRAFLI
+94 DLAQEVRAFLV

-140 GHQAYVHKMVT
+140 GHQAYVHKIVT
-151 GRSKDFARLRQSG
+151 GRSKDFAKLRQAG

-171 RKESEHD
+171 RQESAHD

-202 RIGGYVVAV
+202 RIGGHVVAI

-263 VDPRYERIKDEIS
+263 VDPRYERIKDDIS
-276 RLLRDLPLVGST
+276 KLLRDLPLVGST

-318 GLVDG
+318 GLVNG
-323 HDEPALEE
+323 HDEAALE
-331 VLSRAKKLREP
+331 VMLSRAKKLREP

-352 RGYSPAVDDDVDK
+352 RGYGPAVDDEVDK
-365 LHGVPAFDPLTG
+365 LHGVSAFDPLTG

-382 ELKYTDVFGEA
+382 EVSYTDVFGEA
-393 LMTAGTRRPDVCAIT
+393 LMTAAARRPEVCAIT

-425 ERFFDV
+425 DRFFDV

-463 AFDQTIMDV
+463 AFDQTLMDV
-472 ALHKLPVVF
+472 AMHKLPVVF
-481 VVVRAGGAGPD
+481 VIDRAGVTGPD

-539 FPSGPVPAT
+539 YPKGPVPAT
-548 ADLPV
+548 PDLPV
-553 EPLPI
+553 EPLPV

-566 GSDAVIFAVGRMVG
+566 GGDAAIFAVGRMVE
-580 VSMEAADR
+580 VAEEAAAR
-588 LEMQGISCAVVNARW
+588 LEMQGVSCTVVNARW
-603 IKPVDPRITE
+603 IKPVDPRITD
-613 WARTHPVVVT
+613 WARNHPVVVT
-623 VEDNVGAGGF
+623 VEDNVGTGGF
-633 GGAVLETL
+633 GGAVLEAL

-648 RVRTLALPDDFLPQG
+648 RVRTIALPDQFLPQG
-663 RASDILKDNGLDA
+663 RASDILKEHGLDA
-676 AGIARAV
+676 AGVAKSV
-683 FLAVKG
+683 FEAVKSVTKG
-689 RVPTELREP
+689 VREV